1 MPICKPRIPTM
12 RKLITISAT
21 GLMFGLGASSA
32 MAAPDWS
39 KVPAR
44 QITLLYPGVSPIEWI
59 MTGTEHGG
67 ARGIKKGET
76 CAGCHEEETADMGQK
91 MASGQKIE
99 PSPVKGKTGSIPV
112 SVQAAY
118 DAANVY
124 LRFSWKQPAG
134 GAAKMDPENQVKL
147 AVMLEDNKVDR
158 AGQSGCWET
167 CHKDVRT
174 MPGVADDKKTKYVVG
189 ADLKA
194 GKYYDLMQWTS
205 KGAKHDG
212 HVAEKRV
219 MDGGKAL
226 IDAKGEKKGDQWTVT
241 FTRKLAGGA
250 EGDISMAAGKA
261 YNFGFAIHDD
271 FSKGRY
277 HQVSLG
283 YTLGLGTE
291 ADIKAMKQ

>member
-1 MPICKPRIPTM
+1 
-12 RKLITISAT
+12 
-21 GLMFGLGASSA
+21 
-32 MAAPDWS
+32 
-39 KVPAR
+39 
-44 QITLLYPGVSPIEWI
+44 

-76 CAGCHEEETADMGQK
+76 CAGCHDEETADMGQK

-99 PSPVKGKTGSIPV
+99 PSPIKGKAGSIPV

-134 GAAKMDPENQVKL
+134 GAAKMDPDNQVKL

-174 MPGVADDKKTKYVVG
+174 MPGVTDDKKTKYVAG

-194 GKYYDLMQWTS
+194 GKYYDLIQWSS

-212 HVAEKRV
+212 YVADKRV

-241 FTRKLAGGA
+241 FTRKLAGGG

-291 ADIKAMKQ
+291 ADIKAVKQ